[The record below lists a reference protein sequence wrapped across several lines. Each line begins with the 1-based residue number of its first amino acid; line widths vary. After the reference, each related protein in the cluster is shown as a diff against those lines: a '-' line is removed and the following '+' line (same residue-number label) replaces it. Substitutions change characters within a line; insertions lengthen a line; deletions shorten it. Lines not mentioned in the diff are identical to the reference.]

1 MKVAVSSQNFQTV
14 TSHAGRARRFLI
26 YEAVAGQEPVE
37 IERLDLPKE
46 LSMHEFHGKEGPH
59 PLDSVDVL
67 ISASFGEGFAQR
79 MAERGL
85 TAVTTDKT
93 DPVQAVKAY
102 VEMVA
107 QGIAPAAPTLCS
119 SHEHGH
125 GHDHEHQHGH
135 GHGEGHG
142 HGQGEC
148 HGEGQGHGHG
158 KGAHA
163 HGHGEGQ
170 GHCCH
175 GEGQGHGAGH
185 GHGKRH
191 GQGFGGGQIL
201 STE

>member
-26 YEAVAGQEPVE
+26 YQAVAGQEPVE

-93 DPVQAVKAY
+93 DPVEAVKAY

-125 GHDHEHQHGH
+125 GHDHEHHH

-148 HGEGQGHGHG
+148 HGEGQGH
-158 KGAHA
+158 
-163 HGHGEGQ
+163 
-170 GHCCH
+170 CCH
-175 GEGQGHGAGH
+175 GEGHGQGAGH